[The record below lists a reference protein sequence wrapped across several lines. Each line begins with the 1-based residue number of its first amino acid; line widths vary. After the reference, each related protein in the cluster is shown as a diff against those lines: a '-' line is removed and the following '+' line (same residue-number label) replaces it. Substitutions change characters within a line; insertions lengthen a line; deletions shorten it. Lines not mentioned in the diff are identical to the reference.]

1 MTSYLIWFSLIIFSL
16 HNRSPLLLLF
26 CSFCNRPTQFLV
38 LFSYSKQID
47 PICLL
52 IPSCYFVTLC
62 NRPTQFLVLF
72 SDSKEIDPIYLLIP
86 SLTYSVLDLI
96 AFFSFLV
103 TINLITCLLASL
115 IGSRFD
121 CFIPTRRLEGCRL

>member
-1 MTSYLIWFSLIIFSL
+1 MTSNLIWFSLIIFSL

-52 IPSCYFVTLC
+52 IPSCYFVTLATDPP
-62 NRPTQFLVLF
+62 NFLFYF
-72 SDSKEIDPIYLLIP
+72 SYSKEIDPIYLLIP

-121 CFIPTRRLEGCRL
+121 CFIPTR